1 MGSWGKMAELFGSS
15 TAKTRLSSLL
25 LSDFMFFCSFILSHP
40 LYFSYI
46 IFFSPY
52 LLKLLSFLSP
62 LFITTTLLLLSLL
75 TIFPTFFHDTS
86 SQSDSGFFIT
96 TYSTFVHAIR
106 SKIENNVE
114 DFDLFEDSEV
124 YKVVFDT
131 SIVHKVGEDPEEIP
145 ESEVKFIDLASVCE
159 SSVCNVVEEKGEAGV
174 TKMEV
179 RPSERRKLQESEN
192 SRTKVEEKVVEE
204 LVVTKSKKVEGLSSM
219 NVGSKAME
227 NEKINGTHERLRG
240 VSESNFERFENG
252 EMGNFKRLGSY
263 RRSVSDSVESCE
275 SFASSLGRYGSMR
288 RETEWKNTLA
298 CKLYEERNN
307 VEGSE
312 GMDLLWER
320 YEMDSSKLNNA
331 KSKGRKSK
339 KSGVEY
345 NKDEEDDDNDEE
357 EGANG
362 QLCCLQ
368 ALKFS
373 TRKMNI
379 GMGRPNLMKI
389 SKALK
394 GFGLLHHVKKHG
406 KKG

>member
-1 MGSWGKMAELFGSS
+1 MTELFGSS
-15 TAKTRLSSLL
+15 TVKTRLSSL
-25 LSDFMFFCSFILSHP
+25 LSDFMFFCSFVLSHP
-40 LYFSYI
+40 LYFSYF

-75 TIFPTFFHDTS
+75 TISPTLFHDKS

-96 TYSTFVHAIR
+96 TYSTLLDALW

-114 DFDLFEDSEV
+114 DFDQFEDSEV
-124 YKVVFDT
+124 YKIVFDT
-131 SIVHKVGEDPEEIP
+131 SIVYKVGENPEEIP
-145 ESEVKFIDLASVCE
+145 ESEVKCIDLASVCE
-159 SSVCNVVEEKGEAGV
+159 ASVCKAVEEKGEVEV
-174 TKMEV
+174 TGMEV
-179 RPSERRKLQESEN
+179 KFSERRKLLESEN
-192 SRTKVEEKVVEE
+192 STTKVEEKLVEE
-204 LVVTKSKKVEGLSSM
+204 LVVTKSHKAQGLSSM

-227 NEKINGTHERLRG
+227 NEKINETHERLRG
-240 VSESNFERFENG
+240 VGESNFERFENG
-252 EMGNFKRLGSY
+252 EMGDFKRLGSY
-263 RRSVSDSVESCE
+263 RRSVGDSVESCE
-275 SFASSLGRYGSMR
+275 SFASSLGSYGSMR
-288 RETEWKNTLA
+288 REKEWKRTLA

-312 GMDLLWER
+312 GMDLLWEK
-320 YEMDSSKLNNA
+320 YEMDSSKLNNV

-339 KSGVEY
+339 KSEVEY
-345 NKDEEDDDNDEE
+345 YKEEDEDDDDEE

-379 GMGRPNLMKI
+379 GMGKPNLMKI

-394 GFGLLHHVKKHG
+394 GFGFLHHVKKHG